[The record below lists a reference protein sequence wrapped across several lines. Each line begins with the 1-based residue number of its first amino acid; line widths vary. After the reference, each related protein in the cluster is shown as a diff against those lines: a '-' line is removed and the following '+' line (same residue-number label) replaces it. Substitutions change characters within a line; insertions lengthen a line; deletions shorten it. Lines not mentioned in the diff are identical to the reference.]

1 MLDTALYSPDIS
13 LVSPFFPCSR
23 PNAVLFTSCIKM
35 NEKREDCTVGKAR
48 EQRSINFLRGI
59 PAEEAL
65 SRLIPMAS
73 EGYEKAIQRYGTEL
87 LQYGHING
95 FKPLRDLIGQSHHVD
110 PQRVIAGNGGME
122 VISLFLKSLPRAST
136 IIVEEVTYD
145 RVLFDAEQY
154 GHNLIGVELTS
165 TGINLDQFKEVAN
178 KSSAA
183 VFYGI
188 PFHQNPTG
196 INYSEENRQAVEQIC
211 REQSIL
217 CAWDI
222 CYEPL
227 RYDGKQNTSI
237 TVSKWGPILMSSFTK
252 TVSPGTKCG
261 YIVLPKDYVLHMVKV
276 LANTRINPNL
286 PTQAFIADF
295 IESGK
300 YAEFLNYLCTL
311 YRPKMDALNVSL
323 NTHFPES
330 SSVDISGGFFAS
342 ISLQKIT
349 PEKEESFIKSALK
362 AGVGIAAGWDAVAPN
377 LREKRRKNGLFTR
390 LTFPAYEP
398 EEIRWGIAKLKEL
411 EEMSS

>member
-1 MLDTALYSPDIS
+1 
-13 LVSPFFPCSR
+13 
-23 PNAVLFTSCIKM
+23 
-35 NEKREDCTVGKAR
+35 VG
-48 EQRSINFLRGI
+48 EGSVQRSINFLRGI

-65 SRLIPMAS
+65 TRLIPMAS
-73 EGYEKAIQRYGTEL
+73 EGYEKAIKRYGTDV

-95 FKPLRDLIGQSHHVD
+95 FKPLRDLIGQSHQVD
-110 PQRVIAGNGGME
+110 PERVIVGNGGME
-122 VISLFLKSLPRAST
+122 VISLFLKSIPRASN
-136 IIVEEVTYD
+136 IIVEEATYD
-145 RVLFDAEQY
+145 RFLLDAERY

-178 KSSAA
+178 KIPAA

-211 REQSIL
+211 REQGIL

-222 CYEPL
+222 CYELL
-227 RYDGKQNTSI
+227 RYDGNQNTSI

-261 YIVLPKDYVLHMVKV
+261 YIVLPKDYVEHMGKV
-276 LANTRINPNL
+276 VANSRINPNL

-300 YAEFLNYLCTL
+300 YADFLDYLCAL
-311 YRPKMDALNVSL
+311 YKPKMDALNVSL
-323 NTHFPES
+323 YAHFPEA
-330 SSVDISGGFFAS
+330 SSVDISGGFFAGV
-342 ISLQKIT
+342 SLQKIT
-349 PEKEESFIKSALK
+349 SEKEESFIQSAK
-362 AGVGIAAGWDAVAPN
+362 EAGVGIAAAWDAVAPN
-377 LREKRRKNGLFTR
+377 LREKKRKDGLFTR

-411 EEMSS
+411 EEMSA